1 MEMKHFG
8 GPRSTRCRRVSVVL
22 ALTLVVPLLTV
33 RVVDATNSGLTSEQ
47 VAAEILRVQAQADV
61 TAQRWAEA
69 EHRADFLATEIHA
82 AQLKVDAIS
91 AEYAKLQAVL
101 TRIAIDR
108 FTGRAGN
115 SMILLFGDVTDE
127 SEMLKVNVLR
137 GLTLDQGEVE
147 LDTVDA
153 VRRDLEE
160 EQARLDGLSEQNA
173 ATLEQLAS
181 SSADLDRQLAELAEL
196 REHLKDQEVKRA
208 YEAQLAELRQQEAEA
223 AAEREA
229 EVAAQLQA
237 NAAPAAVIAVQPTG
251 ESSQPTPA
259 AAPAAAPAP
268 APAAAAAPAP
278 NPVPDPAAPSAPAP
292 AAAPVV
298 LDGSWVCPVAGPNA
312 FGDTWGAP
320 RSGGR
325 THQGVDMM
333 SPLGTP
339 LVAVV
344 GGTVTMKTNA
354 LGGNVV
360 WLTGDDGNKYYY
372 AHLSAWEGGSRS
384 VAAGEVIGYVGA
396 TGNTTAN
403 HLHFEIHP
411 GGGAAI
417 NPTPTVRQYC

>member
-1 MEMKHFG
+1 MELKHFD
-8 GPRSTRCRRVSVVL
+8 GPRSTRRRRVSVVL

-47 VAAEILRVQAQADV
+47 VAAEILRVQVQADV

-69 EHRADFLATEIHA
+69 EHRADFLVTEIHA
-82 AQLKVDAIS
+82 AQVKVDAIS

-127 SEMLKVNVLR
+127 SAMLKINVLR

-160 EQARLDGLSEQNA
+160 EQARLDGLSEENA

-181 SSADLDRQLAELAEL
+181 SSADLDRQLAELAAL
-196 REHLKDQEVKRA
+196 RENLKDQEVKRA

-229 EVAAQLQA
+229 QAATQLQA
-237 NAAPAAVIAVQPTG
+237 NAAPSAVIAVQPTG

-259 AAPAAAPAP
+259 AAPAP
-268 APAAAAAPAP
+268 APAAAPPPAP
-278 NPVPDPAAPSAPAP
+278 GPVPDPAPPPALAP

-325 THQGVDMM
+325 SHQGVDMM
-333 SPLGTP
+333 SPFGTP

-372 AHLSAWEGGSRS
+372 AHLSAWEGGARS

>member
-1 MEMKHFG
+1 MELKHFD
-8 GPRSTRCRRVSVVL
+8 GPRSTRRRRVSVVL

-69 EHRADFLATEIHA
+69 EHRADFLVTEIHA
-82 AQLKVDAIS
+82 AQVKVDAIS

-115 SMILLFGDVTDE
+115 SMILLFGDVSDE
-127 SEMLKVNVLR
+127 SAMLKINVLR

-160 EQARLDGLSEQNA
+160 KQARLDGLSEENA

-181 SSADLDRQLAELAEL
+181 SSADLDRQLAELAAL
-196 REHLKDQEVKRA
+196 RENLKDQEVKRA

-229 EVAAQLQA
+229 QAATQLQA
-237 NAAPAAVIAVQPTG
+237 NAAPSAVIAVQPTG

-259 AAPAAAPAP
+259 AAPAP
-268 APAAAAAPAP
+268 APAAAPPPAP
-278 NPVPDPAAPSAPAP
+278 GPVPDPAPPPALAP

-325 THQGVDMM
+325 SHQGVDMM
-333 SPLGTP
+333 SPFGTP

-372 AHLSAWEGGSRS
+372 AHLSAWEGGARS